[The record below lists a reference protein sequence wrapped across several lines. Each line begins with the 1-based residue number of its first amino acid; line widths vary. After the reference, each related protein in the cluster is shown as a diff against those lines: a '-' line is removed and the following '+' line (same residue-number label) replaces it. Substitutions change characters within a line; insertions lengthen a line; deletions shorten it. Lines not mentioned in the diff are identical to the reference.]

1 MAIAKPP
8 EEQLL
13 DAAAFVER
21 NVANLVRSREGWIQ
35 RALDAERRL
44 DAQRRGLNRI
54 RIRHSMTEHAS
65 ARSLMQRAYRHQ
77 GMIEFTSRPV
87 WFGRAIRDGKL
98 LQHLHKA
105 RGRWGK

>member
-1 MAIAKPP
+1 MPRPEPP
-8 EEQLL
+8 EKLL
-13 DAAAFVER
+13 MDAAAFVER

-35 RALDAERRL
+35 RALTAERELREHQL
-44 DAQRRGLNRI
+44 GVGRSVI
-54 RIRHSMTEHAS
+54 RQSVRMHATD
-65 ARSLMQRAYRHQ
+65 RSIVQRAYRHE
-77 GMIEFTSRPV
+77 GLIIVADRPR